1 MAISAPTSFAT
12 SWALPI
18 RAPGQRSGVASSAIA
33 GSADMMQFACSARG
47 NAVEPSARRR
57 MKIGGASSARRG
69 AGQPAAPSV
78 ALHSKRRAAAGDFAA
93 PAVASARVAG
103 AGGCEIEPKS
113 LPHGGGPLGDRRP
126 RRGAHRHPKSEPAK
140 RAFGDAFVN
149 SALNFC
155 RRHRRALQFS
165 HSRMKTAPLTN
176 RSACTTAPVHPIV
189 SRRERISSP
198 NPMIRPSIPYDGG
211 H

>member
-149 SALNFC
+149 PALNFLP
-155 RRHRRALQFS
+155 ASSPGVAIQS
-165 HSRMKTAPLTN
+165 QSYEN
-176 RSACTTAPVHPIV
+176 RSINQSKRLHDSAG
-189 SRRERISSP
+189 SP
-198 NPMIRPSIPYDGG
+198 DCFSTGKDLFAESHDSAIDSV
-211 H
+211 